1 VTFTLSGAW
10 DNGTTAE
17 PVDLA
22 AYGVTNLSQTINA
35 PSEAGQ
41 PWGTADWNDLPVYTA
56 AGKPII
62 YSVAETAIAGYRTSD
77 PAWDEATRT
86 WTITNTELTER
97 TATKLWEGAVE
108 DERITSIT
116 YTIRR
121 KLDGADD
128 VKFNALPANTVSI
141 VKTAS
146 NTAPAD
152 GIEVLYSENGNSWN
166 YTWEN
171 LDAHW
176 RLEGETTTTGLYEYT
191 VQETRFVYDGIAYN
205 INGTAIAPD
214 TQAEGYDAAKVHPF
228 WKTSTTSTA
237 ATTTFTN
244 DIDETYVEVIKKW
257 SLNGGDPTDDT
268 SDGTSE
274 IRFYLHRSDGMV
286 IDSATLT
293 AMEGSTDSEPTQAN
307 PFIVVKGPDNKW
319 TLRIDGLEKS
329 DGTNDYRFW
338 IVEEPVPGYSTTPTI
353 TMVKNGNTVHV
364 GSGDDAAPGGSTI
377 TITNSKFS
385 VALPSTGGPGITL
398 CYATGSALL
407 LLALALLIR
416 RKRNF
421 D

>member
-1 VTFTLSGAW
+1 MM
-10 DNGTTAE
+10 
-17 PVDLA
+17 
-22 AYGVTNLSQTINA
+22 
-35 PSEAGQ
+35 
-41 PWGTADWNDLPVYTA
+41 
-56 AGKPII
+56 
-62 YSVAETAIAGYRTSD
+62 
-77 PAWDEATRT
+77 
-86 WTITNTELTER
+86 
-97 TATKLWEGAVE
+97 
-108 DERITSIT
+108 
-116 YTIRR
+116 
-121 KLDGADD
+121 
-128 VKFNALPANTVSI
+128 FNASPANTVSI

-152 GIEVLYSENGNSWN
+152 GIEVLYSENGNSWD
-166 YTWEN
+166 YTWRN
-171 LDAHW
+171 LEAHW

-191 VQETRFVYDGIAYN
+191 VQETRFVYDGITYN

-228 WKTSTTSTA
+228 WKTSAPSTA

-268 SDGTSE
+268 SDGTRE
-274 IRFYLHRSDGMV
+274 IRFYLHRSDGKV
-286 IDSATLT
+286 IDSATLK
-293 AMEGSTDSEPTQAN
+293 AMEASTDSKPTQAN

-377 TITNSKFS
+377 TVTNSKFS

-398 CYATGSALL
+398 CYAAGSALL

-416 RKRNF
+416 RKRNYE
-421 D
+421 